1 MVDPSTRYLVT
12 YVVLAALA
20 LVGAVRAFP
29 RWLVRRR
36 LRAWAKACG
45 WSYVARDDS
54 WTTISRDPP
63 FGRGPGVHA
72 DDVVHG
78 LFQGVPV
85 TSFDLRTT
93 VWFGYARYTF
103 HRHVVVLRLPVP
115 LPVVQ
120 VRPEGL
126 GSAVDTLRGEE
137 DVETESDEFN
147 RTFRVSCEDP
157 STASAVLHPRL
168 IERLLRPDAHDVA
181 WRTDGHWLVSWRPG
195 GIDVEAMAGR
205 MGLLTAILA
214 SVPRH
219 VWHDH
224 GYDPPLLT
232 PRSGAAGPPPPTIGA
247 VPPPDTTTGYPGD
260 P

>member
-1 MVDPSTRYLVT
+1 VVDPSTRYLVT
-12 YVVLAALA
+12 YVVLAALV
-20 LVGAVRAFP
+20 LVGAVRAVP
-29 RWLVRRR
+29 RWVVRRR

-45 WSYVARDDS
+45 WWYVARDDS

-78 LFQGVPV
+78 VFEGVPV

-93 VWFGYARYTF
+93 LWLGYARHTV
-103 HRHVVVLRLPVP
+103 HRHVVVLRLPAP

-126 GSAVDTLRGEE
+126 GSAVDALRGKE
-137 DVETESDEFN
+137 DLDTESDG
-147 RTFRVSCEDP
+147 VSCEDP

-168 IERLLRPDAHDVA
+168 IERLLRPDARDVT
-181 WRTDGHWLVSWRPG
+181 WRTDGHWLVSWTQG
-195 GIDVEAMAGR
+195 GLDVDAMAAR
-205 MGLLTAILA
+205 AGLLTAILA

-219 VWHDH
+219 VWHDQ
-224 GYDPPLLT
+224 GYDPPLVAP
-232 PRSGAAGPPPPTIGA
+232 PRPAPGPQLPRIGA
-247 VPPPDTTTGYPGD
+247 EPPPDATTGYPGD